1 MTDCRVAGRSA
12 KCPMVWHSHAAFVG
26 CSCPP
31 CSAALPSLWGA
42 LRCAMLE
49 IRRQLSAGCG
59 RYSNQSFVTF
69 SICCLYEEGKAKRPE
84 YGFCLQED
92 RRLWWLPIL
101 VDSDNQFRSVIQ
113 KLEDVQNKSFKTC
126 RKGNML
132 ITRVIRTYCYY
143 PYLGR

>member
-1 MTDCRVAGRSA
+1 VTDCRVAGRSA

-59 RYSNQSFVTF
+59 RYSKQSFVPFPYATF
-69 SICCLYEEGKAKRPE
+69 TGKAKRKDHNTASVLKRIVGCGGCRSSLVLTTNLILLYKSWKMYKTNHSRHVEKEHVNKP
-84 YGFCLQED
+84 GD
-92 RRLWWLPIL
+92 TNVLPTIH
-101 VDSDNQFRSVIQ
+101 I
-113 KLEDVQNKSFKTC
+113 
-126 RKGNML
+126 
-132 ITRVIRTYCYY
+132 
-143 PYLGR
+143 